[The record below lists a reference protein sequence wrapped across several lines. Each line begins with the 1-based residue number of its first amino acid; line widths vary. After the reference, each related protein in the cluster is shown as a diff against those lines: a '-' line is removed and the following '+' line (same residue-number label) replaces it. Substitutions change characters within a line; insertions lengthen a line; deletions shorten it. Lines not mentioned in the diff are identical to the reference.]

1 MSKELTVEE
10 LREKADE
17 LIDAIEHGETVA
29 ILQNGK
35 PIGTY
40 SPFIV
45 QRGTGFPFRN
55 LKIAPLEKPLGV
67 DAVEILIE
75 ERERER
81 SGKKYGL

>member
-10 LREKADE
+10 LRERADE

-35 PIGTY
+35 RIGTY

-45 QRGTGFPFRN
+45 QRGTAFPFRN
-55 LKIAPLEKPLGV
+55 LQIAPLEKPLDV
-67 DAVEILIE
+67 DAVAVLIE